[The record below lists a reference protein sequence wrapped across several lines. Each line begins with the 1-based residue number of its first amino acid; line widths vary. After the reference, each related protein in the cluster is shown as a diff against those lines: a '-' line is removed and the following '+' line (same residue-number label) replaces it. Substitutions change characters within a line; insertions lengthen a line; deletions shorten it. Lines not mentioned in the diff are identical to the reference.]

1 MFQDEGT
8 VSAKA
13 LKQDVSGMSRKRRG
27 TGKYLSVLGEVITGA
42 RPCRALQ
49 TIMVT
54 LAFTLCGMRGCSMVS
69 NGRMITI

>member
-1 MFQDEGT
+1 MKRTVWKSGGKMFQDEGT

-13 LKQDVSGMSRKRRG
+13 LKQDVSGMSRKS
-27 TGKYLSVLGEVITGA
+27 KSHWQVPDVLGEVITRA

-54 LAFTLCGMRGCSMVS
+54 LAFTLCG
-69 NGRMITI
+69 